1 MIETTSSQSAFKLP
15 LCIHLTSLFHKSTTP
30 LHIPNE
36 LLSSITLFLKTI
48 SMYYNIYSDINE
60 EELEKEEEE
69 EEGEKNGNNQSYRK
83 MILHLID
90 PHHLYFEPYGQI
102 PTCKNKTIHIGDDLD
117 DYLNNRNFIYL
128 RPFKLYS
135 DNNSL
140 LTIPLPT
147 SPTTKNNTQSPD
159 EENLQALTKTLISI
173 YQQYEK
179 EKDIGKIIQEKKK
192 KVLSNVICT
201 FSGVIPIEQ
210 EATQH
215 RLWKLTHHYGAT
227 LSYDLTGKVTHLIA
241 TRTGTTKVNKASHYA
256 KIHIVTLSWL
266 LNSLSRW
273 QVQNE
278 SFYPLVSSV
287 PPSTVVTP
295 VSTPLGNDDDIDEGD
310 DEKDKEN
317 KKIDQLMLLPPL
329 PPMMPFH
336 GKDNDIDEDEDLDDD
351 DENDDDDDEEL
362 ITLQSNEIHD
372 IDKIDWDEADKEVN
386 DYIYESGTDDYL
398 SSGPDSPLPEP
409 NRKRK
414 QVLFSN
420 SRKKNKPLHSW
431 SLRQS
436 KERGPSKLSTT
447 TLFNNTI
454 DRLSNSS
461 SLSSDDDDEDDD
473 TSFLNTL
480 AGELDN
486 EIE

>member
-1 MIETTSSQSAFKLP
+1 MNDYMIFYCLQSFNRW
-15 LCIHLTSLFHKSTTP
+15 TNT
-30 LHIPNE
+30 
-36 LLSSITLFLKTI
+36 
-48 SMYYNIYSDINE
+48 
-60 EELEKEEEE
+60 
-69 EEGEKNGNNQSYRK
+69 
-83 MILHLID
+83 
-90 PHHLYFEPYGQI
+90 YFV
-102 PTCKNKTIHIGDDLD
+102 
-117 DYLNNRNFIYL
+117 
-128 RPFKLYS
+128 
-135 DNNSL
+135 NNSL
-140 LTIPLPT
+140 LTIPPPT
-147 SPTTKNNTQSPD
+147 SPTYKNNTQSSD

-192 KVLSNVICT
+192 KVLSNIICT

-215 RLWKLTHHYGAT
+215 RLWKLTQHYGAT

-266 LNSLSRW
+266 LDSLSRW

-295 VSTPLGNDDDIDEGD
+295 VSTPLGNDDDIDDDDDDDNGN

-317 KKIDQLMLLPPL
+317 RKIDQLSLLPPL
-329 PPMMPFH
+329 PMFH
-336 GKDNDIDEDEDLDDD
+336 EKNNDIDEDG
-351 DENDDDDDEEL
+351 DEEE
-362 ITLQSNEIHD
+362 ITPLQSNEIHD

-398 SSGPDSPLPEP
+398 SSGPDSPLPES

-447 TLFNNTI
+447 TLFNNNM

-461 SLSSDDDDEDDD
+461 SLSSDEDEDEDDD